1 MPDPRSILITGASSG
16 IGRALALAYA
26 APNVHLALIGR
37 NPERLRETAAAAEA
51 KGAGVLAGQLDVRD
65 REGLR
70 AWIAAQDTARPFD
83 LAIANAGIT
92 SGLSDKG
99 LNEDPEAARALL
111 ATNLF
116 GVLNTLEP
124 LIEPM
129 SARGRGQLAVIGSI
143 AGLRGLPFSPAYC
156 ASKAAVHAYAES
168 LRGRIETRGVLVSL
182 IIPGF
187 VKTPLNESIT
197 AIKPLEISDVEAAKI
212 IQRGLSRGKATIAF
226 PLPLYLLARFARVL
240 PPRLV
245 DRLLAQF
252 DVNVPET
259 QERVR
264 L

>member
-1 MPDPRSILITGASSG
+1 MPDPHSILITGASSG

-26 APNVHLALIGR
+26 APGVHLALIGR
-37 NPERLRETAAAAEA
+37 NAERLREIGAAAEA
-51 KGAGVLAGQLDVRD
+51 KGADVVAAQLDVRD
-65 REGLR
+65 RERMR
-70 AWIAAQDTARPFD
+70 AWIAAQDNARPFD

-99 LNEDPEAARALL
+99 LSEDPEAARALL

-116 GVLNTLEP
+116 GVLNTVEP
-124 LIEPM
+124 LIGPM
-129 SARGRGQLAVIGSI
+129 CARGSGQLAFIGSI

-156 ASKAAVHAYAES
+156 ASKAAVHAYTES
-168 LRGRIETRGVLVSL
+168 LRGRIEPGGVLVSL
-182 IIPGF
+182 VIPGF
-187 VKTPLNESIT
+187 VKTPLNDSIT
-197 AIKPLEISDVEAAKI
+197 AAKPFEISDAQAANI

-226 PLPLYLLARFARVL
+226 PMPLYLVARLARIL

-259 QERVR
+259 HERVGP
-264 L
+264 